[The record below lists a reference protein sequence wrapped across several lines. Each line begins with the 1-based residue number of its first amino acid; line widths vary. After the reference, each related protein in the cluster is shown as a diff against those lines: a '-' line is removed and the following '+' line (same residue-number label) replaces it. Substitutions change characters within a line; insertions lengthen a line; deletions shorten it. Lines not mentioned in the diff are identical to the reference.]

1 MYVPC
6 MDEEVQALL
15 DEYEKSGDPDIAD
28 HLIESLDVT
37 RRARLEES
45 TVAESFLEVPWLFFS
60 YLFSLIDLST
70 WTI

>member
-1 MYVPC
+1 MYIPC

-15 DEYEKSGDPDIAD
+15 DEYEKAGDPDIAD

-45 TVAESFLEVPWLFFS
+45 TVAESFLEVP
-60 YLFSLIDLST
+60 
-70 WTI
+70 

>member
-1 MYVPC
+1 MSKAAHSTIPRGVCTMYIPC

-15 DEYEKSGDPDIAD
+15 DEYEKAGDPDIAD

-45 TVAESFLEVPWLFFS
+45 TVAESFLEVP
-60 YLFSLIDLST
+60 
-70 WTI
+70 